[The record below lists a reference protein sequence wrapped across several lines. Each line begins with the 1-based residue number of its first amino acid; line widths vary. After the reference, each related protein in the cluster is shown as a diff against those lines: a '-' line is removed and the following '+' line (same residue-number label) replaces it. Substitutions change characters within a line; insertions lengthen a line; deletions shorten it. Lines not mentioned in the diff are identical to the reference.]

1 MGREPCVD
9 AGDVKGVATLGQQ
22 PQIIVLSELGEANGA
37 VGAVN
42 QALPS
47 PVLAHGD
54 GSYDG
59 LLQPHRVDIPN
70 EVRSRNAVAVGLGVT
85 LLEAVLSNGRSGAPP
100 SVAELDD
107 DGVVANQ
114 EEAGGEHGYEDDDNG
129 GDGRAMVCSKRRGRR
144 RGRRRGLGEGDTWE
158 FEKMTAGILGD
169 VLLLWKEEVV
179 KKSNGH
185 G

>member
-1 MGREPCVD
+1 MGREPCID

-42 QALPS
+42 QAFPS

-59 LLQPHRVDIPN
+59 LLQPHRVDIPD
-70 EVRSRNAVAVGLGVT
+70 EVRRRNAVVVGLGVP
-85 LLEAVLSNGRSGAPP
+85 LLEAVLGNTGSGAPP
-100 SVAELDD
+100 SGAELDD
-107 DGVVANQ
+107 DGVVAHE
-114 EEAGGEHGYEDDDNG
+114 EEAAGEHGYEDDDNG
-129 GDGRAMVCSKRRGRR
+129 GDGRAMVCERSWWRR
-144 RGRRRGLGEGDTWE
+144 RRRGLGEGDTWE
-158 FEKMTAGILGD
+158 FGKMTAGIVGD
-169 VLLLWKEEVV
+169 VLLFWEEEVV
-179 KKSNGH
+179 KKSSGH

>member
-1 MGREPCVD
+1 MGREPCID
-9 AGDVKGVATLGQQ
+9 AGDVKGVATHGQQ

-37 VGAVN
+37 VGAVD

-59 LLQPHRVDIPN
+59 LLQPHRVDIPD
-70 EVRSRNAVAVGLGVT
+70 EVRRRNAVVVGLGAK
-85 LLEAVLSNGRSGAPP
+85 LLEAVLGIGRSGAPP
-100 SVAELDD
+100 PGAELDD
-107 DGVVANQ
+107 DGVVAHE
-114 EEAGGEHGYEDDDNG
+114 EEAAGEHGYEDDDNG
-129 GDGRAMVCSKRRGRR
+129 GDGRAKRRWW
-144 RGRRRGLGEGDTWE
+144 RRRGLGGGDTWE

-169 VLLLWKEEVV
+169 VLLLWKGEVV

>member
-59 LLQPHRVDIPN
+59 LLQPHRVDIPD

-144 RGRRRGLGEGDTWE
+144 RGLGEGDTWE